1 MSLYLIVVIEAYLL
15 GSIPFGFLLVWL
27 VRKEDIRAKGSGNI
41 GATNVLRSGAK
52 GLGILTFVLDGSK
65 GYAAVAVAYFL
76 GRAKDPATLQHLA
89 IVAALFVILGHM
101 FPVWLRFKGG
111 KGVATAFG
119 AFLGLCWPAALTAFV
134 LWLIA
139 VGLTRYVSLGLDSR
153 GVRASLSH
161 SVAVAGQIRLRIRR
175 SGLRLLLDRH
185 PQAPAKHHAPHA
197 GHGAPIRRDEEGGE
211 NGGMSRIA
219 IVGSGSWGTALALS
233 LARRGDHSIAL
244 WSHSAPVGTYLPG
257 FPIPQ
262 QVHPVTDIAAA
273 LQGADIVISAV
284 PSQHVRAIY
293 EKMAAFLQPQQLIV
307 SATKGIEDGT
317 FLRMSQVIAQVIALD
332 GSRLGVLSGPSFAQ
346 EVAAGSP
353 TAVTIACDESS
364 IANRLQEELG
374 APGLRIYT
382 NDDVIGVE
390 LGGALKNVIAIAAGI
405 AAGLELGHNS
415 AAAIITRGVAEI
427 TRLAVACGGR
437 RETLAGLSGLG
448 DLVLTCT
455 GPLSRNRSVGV
466 ELGRGH
472 KLPAILA
479 NLQGKVAEG
488 VRTTSAALGLAKAHS
503 VEMPITEQMAAILEH
518 GKSPQDAIRELMA
531 RPGRDE

>member
-1 MSLYLIVVIEAYLL
+1 V
-15 GSIPFGFLLVWL
+15 
-27 VRKEDIRAKGSGNI
+27 
-41 GATNVLRSGAK
+41 
-52 GLGILTFVLDGSK
+52 
-65 GYAAVAVAYFL
+65 
-76 GRAKDPATLQHLA
+76 
-89 IVAALFVILGHM
+89 
-101 FPVWLRFKGG
+101 
-111 KGVATAFG
+111 
-119 AFLGLCWPAALTAFV
+119 
-134 LWLIA
+134 
-139 VGLTRYVSLGLDSR
+139 
-153 GVRASLSH
+153 
-161 SVAVAGQIRLRIRR
+161 
-175 SGLRLLLDRH
+175 
-185 PQAPAKHHAPHA
+185 
-197 GHGAPIRRDEEGGE
+197 
-211 NGGMSRIA
+211 SRIA

-244 WSHSAPVGTYLPG
+244 WSHSSAVGTYLPG
-257 FPIPQ
+257 FPIPL
-262 QVHPVTDIAAA
+262 QVNPLTDLAAA
-273 LQGADIVISAV
+273 LAGAEIVISAV

-293 EKMAAFLQPQQLIV
+293 QKMAPHLAPGQRIV

-317 FLRMSQVIAQVIALD
+317 FLRMTQVIEQVLTGHRLNGIL
-332 GSRLGVLSGPSFAQ
+332 LGVLSGPSFAQ
-346 EVAAGSP
+346 EVAAGNP
-353 TAVTIACDESS
+353 TAITIACAESAL
-364 IANRLQEELG
+364 ANWLQEEIS

-405 AAGLELGHNS
+405 AAGLGLGHNS

-448 DLVLTCT
+448 ELVLTCT

-479 NLQGKVAEG
+479 QLQGKVAEG